1 MAKWKGK
8 AIGAGLGFFLLGGP
22 LGAIFG
28 AMTGSIFDASP
39 KGQIPN
45 GGPRNDHERSLNFI
59 THLVGILIS
68 IAKADGRV
76 STHEIKVIERAFVSF
91 GFKGE
96 DLNFIRNLINQA
108 VVVDL
113 DLQAVCYEFKMYSS
127 YEERLS
133 LLRVVYMVAFA
144 DKEFHTN
151 EESMI
156 NQIIGFMEVSADDAF
171 EIRGEFCS
179 NNDIHYRLLNTTR
192 DASVED
198 IKKAYRHL
206 SKKYHPDRV
215 SHLGDEFAKLA
226 SEKFQ
231 KINESYEKIKS
242 EKGF

>member
-1 MAKWKGK
+1 MARWKGK
-8 AIGAGLGFFLLGGP
+8 AIGAGLGFLFGGP
-22 LGAIFG
+22 FGAVLG
-28 AMTGSIFDASP
+28 AMTGNFFDGSQQGLISP
-39 KGQIPN
+39 GRPH
-45 GGPRNDHERSLNFI
+45 NDHERSLNFI

-76 STHEIKVIERAFVSF
+76 STNEVKVIERAFISF

-96 DLNFIRNLINQA
+96 DLNFIRDLINQTVRA
-108 VVVDL
+108 NL
-113 DLQAVCYEFKMYSS
+113 DLQAVCCEFKRYSS

-133 LLRVVYMVAFA
+133 LLRIVYMVAYA

-156 NQIIGFMEVSADDAF
+156 DRIIGFLEISVDDAF

-179 NNDIHYRLLNTTR
+179 DHDKHYRLLNTTR
-192 DASVED
+192 DATVEE
-198 IKKAYRHL
+198 IKKAYRTL

-215 SHLGDEFAKLA
+215 SHLGDEFARLA

-231 KINESYEKIKS
+231 KINESYETIKS

>member
-8 AIGAGLGFFLLGGP
+8 AIGAGLGFLFLGGP

-28 AMTGSIFDASP
+28 AMTGSFFDASAQRQMQA
-39 KGQIPN
+39 GR
-45 GGPRNDHERSLNFI
+45 PRSDHEKSLNFI

-96 DLNFIRNLINQA
+96 DLNFIRDLINQT
-108 VVVDL
+108 VKVDL
-113 DLQAVCYEFKMYSS
+113 NLQAVCYEFKQYSS

-133 LLRVVYMVAFA
+133 LLRIVYMVAFA
-144 DKEFHTN
+144 DKEFHAN
-151 EESMI
+151 EESVI
-156 NQIIGFMEVSADDAF
+156 NSITGFLEISVDDAF

-179 NNDIHYRLLNTTR
+179 DHDKHYRLLNTTR
-192 DASVED
+192 NASIEE
-198 IKKAYRHL
+198 IKKAYRLL

-215 SHLGDEFAKLA
+215 SHLGDEFAQLA

>member
-8 AIGAGLGFFLLGGP
+8 AIGAGLGFLFGGP
-22 LGAIFG
+22 FGAILG
-28 AMTGSIFDASP
+28 AMTGNFFDASSH
-39 KGQIPN
+39 GQISSGRPH
-45 GGPRNDHERSLNFI
+45 NDHERSLNFI

-76 STHEIKVIERAFVSF
+76 NTHEIKVIERAFVSF

-96 DLNFIRNLINQA
+96 DLNFIRDLIKQTVRVN
-108 VVVDL
+108 L
-113 DLQAVCYEFKMYSS
+113 DLQAVCFEFNQYSS

-133 LLRVVYMVAFA
+133 LLRIVYMVAFA
-144 DKEFHTN
+144 DKEFHAN

-156 NQIIGFMEVSADDAF
+156 NRIIGFLEISVDDAY
-171 EIRGEFCS
+171 EIRGEFS
-179 NNDIHYRLLNTTR
+179 SDHDKHYKLLNTSR

-198 IKKAYRHL
+198 IKKAYRLL

-215 SHLGDEFAKLA
+215 SHLGDEFAQLA

>member
-1 MAKWKGK
+1 MKWKGK
-8 AIGAGLGFFLLGGP
+8 AIGASLGFLFGGP
-22 LGAIFG
+22 FGAILG
-28 AMTGSIFDASP
+28 AMTGSFFDASSQE
-39 KGQIPN
+39 QIAT
-45 GGPRNDHERSLNFI
+45 GRPRNEHERSLNFI

-76 STHEIKVIERAFVSF
+76 STHEIKVIENAFVSF

-96 DLNFIRNLINQA
+96 DLNFIRNLIKRTVSVN
-108 VVVDL
+108 L
-113 DLQAVCYEFKMYSS
+113 DLQAVCYEFKRYSS

-133 LLRVVYMVAFA
+133 LLRIVYMVAFA
-144 DKEFHTN
+144 DKEFHAN

-156 NQIIGFMEVSADDAF
+156 NRIIGFMEVSVDDAF

-179 NNDIHYRLLNTTR
+179 DNDKHYRLLNTTR

-231 KINESYEKIKS
+231 KINESYKKIKS

>member
-1 MAKWKGK
+1 MVKWKGK
-8 AIGAGLGFFLLGGP
+8 AIGAGVGFLFGGP

-28 AMTGSIFDASP
+28 AMTGNFFDASSQ
-39 KGQIPN
+39 GQTSTGSPH
-45 GGPRNDHERSLNFI
+45 NDHERSLNFI

-76 STHEIKVIERAFVSF
+76 TTHEIKVIERAFVSF

-96 DLNFIRNLINQA
+96 DLNFIRGLINQT
-108 VVVDL
+108 VRVNL
-113 DLQAVCYEFKMYSS
+113 DLQAVCYEFKQYSS

-133 LLRVVYMVAFA
+133 LLRIVYMVAFA
-144 DKEFHTN
+144 DKEFHAN
-151 EESMI
+151 EESII
-156 NQIIGFMEVSADDAF
+156 NRIIGFLEISVDDAF

-179 NNDIHYRLLNTTR
+179 DHDKHYRLLNTTR
-192 DASVED
+192 DTSIDD
-198 IKKAYRHL
+198 IKKAYRLL

-215 SHLGDEFAKLA
+215 SHLGDEFAQLA